1 MNIPRN
7 PAIWCL
13 VLALSLA
20 GIGVASAADRAG
32 DFTTGADV
40 SASQPRPEEPQ
51 AAPSSSAK
59 SQDERAL
66 EIAPQVNTV
75 PPSGP
80 AEMPAERAHRP
91 SDETAPYEQYQR
103 PGQEPSPKTAEKLPY
118 LGVVVEYTLKTF
130 AGQEDHG
137 LEVISIDSGSPAEQA
152 GLKGRGNITALGAAG
167 VTAGALLGPLTLG
180 VLPLLQK
187 TGQLGKDGDLIVA
200 ADDRRLRSEFD
211 LQDELRKLKPGD
223 TIYLTVVRASSD
235 GARQTLKI
243 PVRIGGQSSEAAAQ
257 APAYDPYSAQSQY

>member
-1 MNIPRN
+1 MNISCSS
-7 PAIWCL
+7 AIWCL

-32 DFTTGADV
+32 DSTTGADV
-40 SASQPRPEEPQ
+40 SVSQPRPEEPR
-51 AAPSSSAK
+51 AASSSNAR
-59 SQDERAL
+59 SQDNRAL
-66 EIAPQVNTV
+66 EIAPQVSTI
-75 PPSGP
+75 PPP
-80 AEMPAERAHRP
+80 AEAPAESARKP
-91 SDETAPYEQYQR
+91 SEETVPYEQHQR
-103 PGQEPSPKTAEKLPY
+103 FDQEPSAKAAEKYPY
-118 LGVVVEYTLKTF
+118 LGVVVEYTAKSF

-137 LEVISIDSGSPAEQA
+137 LEVITVDAGSPAEQA

-200 ADDRRLRSEFD
+200 ADDNRLRSEFD

-223 TIYLTVVRASSD
+223 TIYLTVVRASSE

-243 PVRIGGQSSEAAAQ
+243 PVRIGGQSSEAAAE
-257 APAYDPYSAQSQY
+257 APPYDPYSAQSQY

>member
-7 PAIWCL
+7 STIWCL

-32 DFTTGADV
+32 DSTTGADV
-40 SASQPRPEEPQ
+40 SASQPPPEEPQ
-51 AAPSSSAK
+51 AAPPSSAK
-59 SQDERAL
+59 PQDERSL
-66 EIAPQVNTV
+66 EIAPQVSAPLPLPPVEV
-75 PPSGP
+75 P
-80 AEMPAERAHRP
+80 AQATRQP
-91 SDETAPYEQYQR
+91 SDEEGSYDQHQR
-103 PGQEPSPKTAEKLPY
+103 PGQEPPPKIAEKLPY
-118 LGVVVEYTLKTF
+118 LGLVVEYTAKTF

-137 LEVISIDSGSPAEQA
+137 LEVISVDSDSPAERA
-152 GLKGRGNITALGAAG
+152 GLKGRGSITPLGAAG

-187 TGQLGKDGDLIVA
+187 SGQLGKDGDLIVA

>member
-7 PAIWCL
+7 PTIWCL

-20 GIGVASAADRAG
+20 GIGVASAADRAV
-32 DFTTGADV
+32 DSTTGADV

-51 AAPSSSAK
+51 AAPPSSAK
-59 SQDERAL
+59 PQDERAL
-66 EIAPQVNTV
+66 EIAPQVSAPLPQAPV
-75 PPSGP
+75 EAP
-80 AEMPAERAHRP
+80 AQATRGL
-91 SDETAPYEQYQR
+91 SDEEGSYEQHQR
-103 PGQEPSPKTAEKLPY
+103 PGQELPPKIAEKLPY
-118 LGVVVEYTLKTF
+118 LGLVVEYTLKTF
-130 AGQEDHG
+130 SGQEDHG
-137 LEVISIDSGSPAEQA
+137 LEVISVDSDSPAEQA
-152 GLKGRGNITALGAAG
+152 GIKGRGSITPLGAAG
-167 VTAGALLGPLTLG
+167 VTAGALLGPLTMG

-200 ADDRRLRSEFD
+200 ADDHRLRSEFD

>member
-13 VLALSLA
+13 AFALSLA
-20 GIGVASAADRAG
+20 GISAVSAADRVG
-32 DFTTGADV
+32 DSTTGADV
-40 SASQPRPEEPQ
+40 SASQPRLEEQQ
-51 AAPSSSAK
+51 AAPSSNTK

-80 AEMPAERAHRP
+80 AEMPAERARKP
-91 SDETAPYEQYQR
+91 ADETAPYEQYQGT
-103 PGQEPSPKTAEKLPY
+103 GQAPSAKAAEKLPY

-200 ADDRRLRSEFD
+200 ADDNRLRSEFD

-257 APAYDPYSAQSQY
+257 APPYDPYSAQSQY